1 MTIDDDRDALA
12 AEYVLGTLDSDE
24 RAQAHALIM
33 VDAGFADAVRVWERR
48 LGELHVLVAP
58 VEPPAETWDKIK
70 VRIAGVEP
78 SGEVRLPE
86 AIPVPAV
93 APAAAPPQAPPP
105 QAPPPPAATVTVAE
119 PTAAPAAA
127 VVPPTPAAAPAPE
140 PAPAVAPAPSAA
152 PVGGTDATVV
162 DLSRRLSRARRF
174 STGLTLLAA
183 TLAGVVVVREIRP
196 DLIPEPLRPKP
207 VIRVVEKTV
216 EVVKT
221 VEVPSPRPA
230 EFVAVLQKDGAAP
243 AFLLSFDLD
252 RRTVTVRRVG
262 AERQAGKS
270 YELWIIQAKDP
281 TPRSLGVVGSEEFV
295 QRQASANFDQ
305 LTLSAATYAVS
316 LEPEGGSP
324 SGAPTGPVLFTG
336 KLTQATPPGFR
347 MQAP

>member
-86 AIPVPAV
+86 VPQPVSVPAAV
-93 APAAAPPQAPPP
+93 P
-105 QAPPPPAATVTVAE
+105 V
-119 PTAAPAAA
+119 AAPAA
-127 VVPPTPAAAPAPE
+127 PTPSVAAVPEVAVTAPAPAPE
-140 PAPAVAPAPSAA
+140 PAVATPAPPAPAPVAMPA
-152 PVGGTDATVV
+152 PVPDGGDGVVV
-162 DLSRRLSRARRF
+162 DLRRRLARSRRF
-174 STGLTLLAA
+174 SAGLTLLAA
-183 TLAGVVVVREIRP
+183 TLAGIVVAREIRP
-196 DLIPEPLRPKP
+196 DLMPEPLRPTP
-207 VIRVVEKTV
+207 VVRVVEKTV

-230 EFVAVLQKDGAAP
+230 EFVAVLQKDGTAP

-281 TPRSLGVVGSEEFV
+281 TPRSLGVVGTEEFV
-295 QRQASANFDQ
+295 QRQANAGFDQ
-305 LTLSAATYAVS
+305 VALSTATYAVS

-336 KLTQATPPGFR
+336 RLTQATPPGFR